1 MRLCYSIISCVLFLF
16 VGCKDTSSTINLD
29 DTTLND
35 STFTDIRDEKKY
47 GLVKINTQVWMS
59 ENLNASTYRNGD
71 IIRHAST
78 KQEWLDAAGRGEGAW
93 CYYDH
98 DPKNGAIYGKLYN
111 WYAVKDSRGLAPK
124 GYHIPNDAEWT
135 VLAEFLGGEYV
146 AGEKLKS
153 TSGWANGG
161 NGDNSSGFNGLPGGY
176 CYASGNFSDVT
187 AQGYFWSSS
196 GSDTRFA
203 WSRGLITNK
212 TEVDRYS
219 CSKYDGL
226 SVRCLRD

>member
-1 MRLCYSIISCVLFLF
+1 MYYSCLLVVRILRQQLTPMIY
-16 VGCKDTSSTINLD
+16 GMK
-29 DTTLND
+29 
-35 STFTDIRDEKKY
+35 KKY

-135 VLAEFLGGEYV
+135 VLIGFLGGESV
-146 AGEKLKS
+146 AGKKIKS
-153 TSGWANGG
+153 TSGWDNGD
-161 NGDNSSGFNGLPGGY
+161 NGDNSSGFNGLPGGF
-176 CYASGNFSDVT
+176 CDSGGDFANVT
-187 AQGYFWSSS
+187 EDGLFWSSS
-196 GSDTRFA
+196 EYDTSNAWFRNLYYDNTKVYRNDGSKN
-203 WSRGLITNK
+203 L
-212 TEVDRYS
+212 
-219 CSKYDGL
+219 GL

>member
-1 MRLCYSIISCVLFLF
+1 MKYLFTLLLAAVF
-16 VGCKDTSSTINLD
+16 SSAAF
-29 DTTLND
+29 
-35 STFTDIRDEKKY
+35 SQSE
-47 GLVKINTQVWMS
+47 VKIGKQVWMTK
-59 ENLNASTYRNGD
+59 NLDVDRFRNGD
-71 IIRHAST
+71 VIPEVKNAKQWIKAS
-78 KQEWLDAAGRGEGAW
+78 KNKKAAF

-176 CYASGNFSDVT
+176 CGYDGLFASMTED
-187 AQGYFWSSS
+187 GYFWSSS
-196 GSDTRFA
+196 EYNTSGA
-203 WSRGLITNK
+203 WGRSLSYSSP
-212 TEVDRYS
+212 EVGRSFYY
-219 CSKYDGL
+219 KYNGL